1 MLIQN
6 FPPPPGKHLKA
17 PRIPTSENEFTPVTD
32 KSWKIP
38 RFRRFRKFPSSTTH
52 HDHLPTLAIRIP
64 GECSS
69 VSDGA
74 LPLTHPAL
82 LCKQRITYKS
92 TWIDEAHE
100 ISPSTQ
106 QADAEQTHE
115 SVQKRK
121 SATNFC
127 EGICGE
133 AMGNFKA
140 GTTCAAVRGCAIT
153 LPACGLPPRGRYLT
167 IRFQKSTAHR
177 GDLLSGVQ
185 MKRILAT
192 SSCIRQLI
200 RDSGSKQPILD
211 SESTA
216 AAFSFH
222 IPHVFSINYFP
233 GQSGPLKGDTA

>member
-6 FPPPPGKHLKA
+6 SPPPPGKHWKA

-38 RFRRFRKFPSSTTH
+38 RFRRFRKSPGSTTH
-52 HDHLPTLAIRIP
+52 HDHLPILAIRIP

-69 VSDGA
+69 LSDGA
-74 LPLTHPAL
+74 LPPTHPTPPHRAV

-133 AMGNFKA
+133 AMGEFQGRNN
-140 GTTCAAVRGCAIT
+140 VRGGERLCKHA
-153 LPACGLPPRGRYLT
+153 ACLWVATTRSISHHQIP
-167 IRFQKSTAHR
+167 
-177 GDLLSGVQ
+177 LSN
-185 MKRILAT
+185 
-192 SSCIRQLI
+192 
-200 RDSGSKQPILD
+200 GS
-211 SESTA
+211 
-216 AAFSFH
+216 
-222 IPHVFSINYFP
+222 
-233 GQSGPLKGDTA
+233 